1 MTNNYIVNYLLFF
14 TYRSSLVTTFAPD
27 FKQLLFN
34 LNKTYQEMT
43 YIKLHITVELPCQQ
57 GNASWRIHLM

>member
-1 MTNNYIVNYLLFF
+1 
-14 TYRSSLVTTFAPD
+14 
-27 FKQLLFN
+27 
-34 LNKTYQEMT
+34 MT

>member
-1 MTNNYIVNYLLFF
+1 MPPISNSYCL
-14 TYRSSLVTTFAPD
+14 TF
-27 FKQLLFN
+27 
-34 LNKTYQEMT
+34 NKTYKEMT